1 MMTSK
6 ILHVHELLPQQG
18 SPYEGPWAMLWYLV
32 HISRAKEAITMLL
45 KQEGL
50 GVDDVVRFII

>member
-18 SPYEGPWAMLWYLV
+18 SPYEGPWAMLWYLA

-50 GVDDVVRFII
+50 RVDDVIRFII